1 MCKGHDATPI
11 NLIYSMIKMKRKI
24 SGTSLFCT
32 LGVLIKDKWVRIEL
46 QNLKKK
52 KMGNFKI
59 NSIRFCAFYF
69 LVPFVNHCH

>member
-52 KMGNFKI
+52 
-59 NSIRFCAFYF
+59 
-69 LVPFVNHCH
+69 

>member
-46 QNLKKK
+46 QNFKKK
-52 KMGNFKI
+52 WGISK
-59 NSIRFCAFYF
+59 SIQSDFVHFIFWF
-69 LVPFVNHCH
+69 LL